1 MAKAARATISDVA
14 KAAKTGKTS
23 ISRYL
28 NGEKHLLSDD
38 LLSRIEKAIAEL
50 DYRPSLM
57 ARGLKHG
64 RTRLIGL
71 IIADI
76 TNPYSVNVMSGIEAA
91 CREKGFTLLVCNT
104 NNELDQEL
112 HYLDLLR
119 SYQVE
124 GIVVNAVGMR
134 EDGLNRL
141 QQSALPM
148 VLIDRKIPDFACDVV
163 GLDNAQAATTATE
176 HLVEKGFEAILFLSE
191 PLGSV
196 NTRRE
201 RLSAF
206 RATLAR
212 HHGVVAENAEVQL
225 NDGAMLDNVLRQFHA
240 RHRGMRKAVISANG
254 ALTLQVARALKG
266 LKLPRDSSEQ
276 GRPEHDHI
284 HQHMPEQH
292 HAVRI
297 AQTFARKPLRAKLLL
312 PGSALLEHPGVK
324 PGALQPG
331 RRPSPDRDVVPIDL
345 AQRRLNRRWLA
356 PFFIHLGFSSF
367 LPLRI
372 TASAQSIPSTA
383 ALMMPPA

>member
-1 MAKAARATISDVA
+1 MTKATRPTISDVA
-14 KAAKTGKTS
+14 RAAKTGKTS

-28 NGEKHLLSDD
+28 NGEKHLLSDA
-38 LLSRIEKAIAEL
+38 LLARIENAIAEL

-57 ARGLKHG
+57 ARGLKRG

-76 TNPYSVNVMSGIEAA
+76 TNPYSVDVLSGIEAA
-91 CREKGFTLLVCNT
+91 CREKGFTPLVCNT

-134 EDGLNRL
+134 EEGLNRL

-163 GLDNAQAATTATE
+163 GLDNTQAATTATE
-176 HLVEKGFEAILFLSE
+176 HLIDQGFEALLFLSE
-191 PLGSV
+191 PLGTV

-212 HHGVVAENAEVQL
+212 YPGLIAENSEVPL
-225 NDGAMLDNVLRQFHA
+225 TDAALMDNALRQFHA

-254 ALTLQVARALKG
+254 ALTLQVARSLRRIG
-266 LKLPRDSSEQ
+266 L
-276 GRPEHDHI
+276 HW
-284 HQHMPEQH
+284 
-292 HAVRI
+292 
-297 AQTFARKPLRAKLLL
+297 
-312 PGSALLEHPGVK
+312 GSDIGL
-324 PGALQPG
+324 
-331 RRPSPDRDVVPIDL
+331 
-345 AQRRLNRRWLA
+345 
-356 PFFIHLGFSSF
+356 LGFDELEWAELAGVGITTLKQPTWQIGF
-367 LPLRI
+367 AAVEQVVRRI
-372 TASAQSIPSTA
+372 EGDADTIREQVFSGELIVRGSTSR
-383 ALMMPPA
+383 

>member
-38 LLSRIEKAIAEL
+38 LLARIEKAIAEL
-50 DYRPSLM
+50 NYRPSLM

-76 TNPYSVNVMSGIEAA
+76 TNPYSVNVLSGIEAA

-134 EDGLNRL
+134 EEGLNRL

-163 GLDNAQAATTATE
+163 GLDNTQARHHRHRASGGKRLRGAA
-176 HLVEKGFEAILFLSE
+176 VSE
-191 PLGSV
+191 RAAGL
-196 NTRRE
+196 RQHAARAAE
-201 RLSAF
+201 RLSHHPSAP
-206 RATLAR
+206 RRGSSRKMPKSRSTTAR
-212 HHGVVAENAEVQL
+212 CWTACCASFTP
-225 NDGAMLDNVLRQFHA
+225 A
-240 RHRGMRKAVISANG
+240 
-254 ALTLQVARALKG
+254 
-266 LKLPRDSSEQ
+266 
-276 GRPEHDHI
+276 
-284 HQHMPEQH
+284 
-292 HAVRI
+292 I
-297 AQTFARKPLRAKLLL
+297 AGCAKRL
-312 PGSALLEHPGVK
+312 
-324 PGALQPG
+324 
-331 RRPSPDRDVVPIDL
+331 SPPT
-345 AQRRLNRRWLA
+345 A
-356 PFFIHLGFSSF
+356 P
-367 LPLRI
+367 
-372 TASAQSIPSTA
+372 
-383 ALMMPPA
+383 